1 MTERH
6 ILMVCAKYAEQL
18 RDMGCPPMREVVNFH
33 GAKDFK
39 ILALRHCAYM
49 LERITEQL
57 EAGQYDK
64 ANRWLGFVQGV
75 FYAVGYAG
83 VDDMK
88 DMNRDPDNPLLA
100 KFKDMNPAQITE
112 FINQTLCLH
121 GGVFRGEKCGKCGMD
136 VR

>member
-33 GAKDFK
+33 GAKQEDFK
-39 ILALRHCAYM
+39 IFALRHCAYM
-49 LERITEQL
+49 VQRIVEQL

-83 VDDMK
+83 VEDMK
-88 DMNRDPDNPLLA
+88 DMNREADNPLLA
-100 KFKDMNPAQITE
+100 KFKGWTPEQITK
-112 FINQTLCLH
+112 FIDEVLAS
-121 GGVFRGEKCGKCGMD
+121 
-136 VR
+136 